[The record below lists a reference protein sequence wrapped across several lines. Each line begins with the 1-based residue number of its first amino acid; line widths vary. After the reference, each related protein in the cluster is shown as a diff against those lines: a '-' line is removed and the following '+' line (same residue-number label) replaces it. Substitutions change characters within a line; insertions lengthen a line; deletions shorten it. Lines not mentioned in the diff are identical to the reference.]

1 MPLYTNVLK
10 SIEREEEEPGA
21 NLKRVKEIGLGALN
35 FVGIDPNS
43 DTLLQDVS
51 MEIVEMASHAKSGQA
66 ALVTY
71 PVSQAIQNSP
81 IVRRG
86 LQQLDE
92 AVEPI
97 KTFLKKDHFQ
107 PIYEAVGVQPRGV
120 LQQGVDDVLTTNKPL
135 QARGIS
141 PEVKASPEYQ
151 DMFSRA
157 EAYGK
162 PKIKAGQKTPMKGF
176 EERFID
182 PTTKKEY
189 RFGAEKSSKTGIT
202 TIKPIELGGRKQRYK
217 RRYNARKLDEDTL
230 LYQLGGDKN
239 LLKQYKTTNRSIYR
253 NLELEINKINK
264 AGLAKHGDKWID
276 LQVEHIFDVQHF
288 WKMSDEVP
296 RFAGKGADEAANLT
310 IIDKFRNAQSG
321 QAATKLSG
329 TDALVKN
336 TDKFVDYERV
346 TREFVD
352 FDMFNTVKNMKTKDW
367 KELTQLVIKHPEMNV
382 HEILINYF

>member
-1 MPLYTNVLK
+1 MSYTGHLLRDAWRDAKEFKEWYNLPHN
-10 SIEREEEEPGA
+10 IGA
-21 NLKRVKEIGLGALN
+21 VGARAIQSVGDVNWRDPKE
-35 FVGIDPNS
+35 
-43 DTLLQDVS
+43 VS
-51 MEIVEMASHAKSGQA
+51 MEVVDLASGKYAAKKIAGEIP
-66 ALVTY
+66 LV
-71 PVSQAIQNSP
+71 QK
-81 IVRRG
+81 G
-86 LQQLDE
+86 LTKLDE
-92 AVEPI
+92 ATQPLRSNI
-97 KTFLKKDHFQ
+97 KAALDTNYLQ
-107 PIYEAVGVQPRGV
+107 PVYDTIGVQPRGV
-120 LQQGVDDVLTTNKPL
+120 LQQGVNEVLTTNKPL

-162 PKIKAGQKTPMKGF
+162 PKIESGQKTPMKVF

-202 TIKPIELGGRKQRYK
+202 KIKPIELGGRKQRYQ

-288 WKMSDEVP
+288 WKMTDDVP

-310 IIDKFRNAQSG
+310 IIDQFRNAQSG

-336 TDKFVDYERV
+336 PDKFVDYERV